1 MPSRALLKVGSPESE
16 VPPNS
21 ISPSSYRSC
30 PHTQLNRVVF
40 PAPLGPTR
48 PTLSPAFRWKE
59 MSCTAWMPPNDLDTL
74 RRDNSGASGIG
85 LRNDIPRMHRVILL
99 REEAL
104 LEPQVGTPLLK
115 FEYPL
120 RVFGELQRSER
131 KERSEEHT

>member
-1 MPSRALLKVGSPESE
+1 MPSRALLKVGRPESE

-48 PTLSPAFRWKE
+48 GPLSQAFTSKE
-59 MSCTAWMPPNDLDTL
+59 VLFTAWMPPHDLDTL
-74 RRDNSGASGIG
+74 RSNNSGASGIG

-104 LEPQVGTPLLK
+104 LNPQVGTTLLK

-131 KERSEEHT
+131 KEH